1 MNSEELFDAI
11 TQVRDGLV
19 DEAAQAKPAKQSIHW
34 LKTGAIAAAF
44 TAVIG
49 LGAGALTGAIP
60 LLPVGLGP
68 GGNAAGSGHDG
79 GSSFMRYTGPVLPMT
94 AQIGRAHV

>member
-60 LLPVGLGP
+60 LLPVGLG
-68 GGNAAGSGHDG
+68 
-79 GSSFMRYTGPVLPMT
+79 
-94 AQIGRAHV
+94 QIGRASCRERV